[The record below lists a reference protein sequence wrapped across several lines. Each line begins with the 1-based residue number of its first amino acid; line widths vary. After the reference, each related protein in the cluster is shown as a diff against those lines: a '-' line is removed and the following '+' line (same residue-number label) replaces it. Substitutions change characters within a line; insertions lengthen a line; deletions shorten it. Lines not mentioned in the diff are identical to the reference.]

1 MNDNTDDNSN
11 NLLAETAFN
20 LWKHA
25 KRLEEILWQSFHD
38 EFDELFAKETL
49 ERDLE
54 TDSF

>member
-1 MNDNTDDNSN
+1 MNDDTDNSN
-11 NLLAETAFN
+11 DLLAETAFN

-25 KRLEEILWQSFHD
+25 KRLEEILWQSFYE

-49 ERDLE
+49 KRDLE